1 MLIIIR
7 QNWIQS
13 TVFSVLS
20 SLIKDIICMC
30 FCAAQ
35 TQYAFFIPEID
46 SSRKSKQLRIKGTYY
61 VSTSKTQTFL
71 WFKITSIYL
80 PGHEV
85 AGAQEGAKQDWRRN
99 ANSSCTSH
107 LGLSSLC
114 QLKALLKHHLIEERK
129 SWRTE
134 SRGWKV
140 RIRWFRWSCETD
152 ANIWDFALL
161 LTLASLLSDS
171 SWGN

>member
-1 MLIIIR
+1 ML
-7 QNWIQS
+7 
-13 TVFSVLS
+13 
-20 SLIKDIICMC
+20 
-30 FCAAQ
+30 CAAQ
-35 TQYAFFIPEID
+35 TQCAFFIPEID
-46 SSRKSKQLRIKGTYY
+46 SSRNSKQLRIKGTYY

-85 AGAQEGAKQDWRRN
+85 AGAQEGAKTVGYSMMGGFPGLKKKCKLQLYFTSGAQFALSTQSLVKTSPHWR
-99 ANSSCTSH
+99 
-107 LGLSSLC
+107 
-114 QLKALLKHHLIEERK
+114 KK

-134 SRGWKV
+134 IEDERSGLDGFDGAV
-140 RIRWFRWSCETD
+140 RQMPTSE
-152 ANIWDFALL
+152 FALL